1 MTTRWLVF
9 AGLGIAGLTMFAAQP
24 AEARTR
30 HKVPAACVDRST
42 PFSWHAFFFNGA
54 PQPNGCAPAVFERG
68 EYVGQD
74 PDPNVRLQ
82 LRRNP
87 DNGYTYRGP

>member
-1 MTTRWLVF
+1 
-9 AGLGIAGLTMFAAQP
+9 
-24 AEARTR
+24 
-30 HKVPAACVDRST
+30 
-42 PFSWHAFFFNGA
+42 
-54 PQPNGCAPAVFERG
+54 VFERG